1 MVPGSD
7 GFAGWEEW
15 NGVKT
20 IIIALSHP
28 DDEVLCA
35 GAMAAHAARGD
46 RVVALFL
53 TRGERTEALGR
64 IGANAVAG
72 QRMAHA
78 REAAA
83 IVGAEVTFQEM
94 RDTSIEASRE
104 AAVVVAKVLAEVR
117 PDAVVTWGEAWT
129 RGQRH
134 PDHQATGRLVRDA
147 ITLAR
152 IASVVAPTP
161 PHRAPSPVFTIR
173 DTHSRLPPL
182 ALDLTGHLDAVL
194 GVAAFYRER
203 IGFPPPGWL
212 ESRLGRT
219 GASWGIAAAE
229 PYEVW
234 ETPGGVRSTLI

>member
-1 MVPGSD
+1 VR
-7 GFAGWEEW
+7 
-15 NGVKT
+15 T
-20 IIIALSHP
+20 IVIALSHP

-35 GAMAAHAARGD
+35 GAMAAHASRGD

-53 TRGERTEALGR
+53 TRGERTEALGP
-64 IGANAVAG
+64 IGADAVAA
-72 QRMAHA
+72 QRMVHA
-78 REAAA
+78 REAAG
-83 IVGAEVTFQEM
+83 IVGAEIRFEAM
-94 RDTSIEASRE
+94 ADTSIEASRE
-104 AAVVVAKVLAEVR
+104 SAIVVANVLAELQ

-134 PDHQATGRLVRDA
+134 PDHQATGRIVRDA
-147 ITLAR
+147 VTLAR
-152 IASVVAPTP
+152 IASVVAPAP
-161 PHRAPSPVFTIR
+161 PHRSPSPVFTIR
-173 DTHSRLPPL
+173 DSHSRLPPL
-182 ALDLTGHLDAVL
+182 ALDVTPHLDAVY

-234 ETPGGVRSTLI
+234 ETPGGLRPTLI